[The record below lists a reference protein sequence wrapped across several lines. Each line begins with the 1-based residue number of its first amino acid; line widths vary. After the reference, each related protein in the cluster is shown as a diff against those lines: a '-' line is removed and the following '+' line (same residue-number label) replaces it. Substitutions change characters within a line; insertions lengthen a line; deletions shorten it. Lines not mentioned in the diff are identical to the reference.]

1 LQHRQTTMATSF
13 PKTGPASRGLRAGQR
28 GQASIV
34 VLVLFLAAA
43 AAISAIGTTEHTG
56 NAGRTQVLN
65 RQITDTLSQ
74 LSAWYERDGLASL
87 GGTTPDEPALQAL
100 LSTKYP
106 ALRLAMSTPIVRSG
120 CTTVQDCEPSRQIL
134 VWYPATSPQPS
145 AALVNGL
152 PMYQTGGDALWRLYD
167 SKGFVQQRMA
177 SAYSQL
183 LGLGRALSAWVTA
196 QQRASVYAQ
205 TNYLRASSCSTPGS
219 ALPCLSGRASCLG
232 GCGYERSGR
241 HRPVGRGHRD
251 QQRQPRC
258 VSGRPIHPRH
268 APAHPLWH
276 VHDPPH
282 QPIRPSHD

>member
-1 LQHRQTTMATSF
+1 MATSF

-219 ALPCLSGRASCLG
+219 ALPCLSGWTAITAVPAALAAAGMSDQDATAPWGAVIEISNASPDASQVAPYTLAM
-232 GCGYERSGR
+232 RLRTPSGTYMT
-241 HRPVGRGHRD
+241 HRIS
-251 QQRQPRC
+251 Q
-258 VSGRPIHPRH
+258 
-268 APAHPLWH
+268 
-276 VHDPPH
+276 
-282 QPIRPSHD
+282 